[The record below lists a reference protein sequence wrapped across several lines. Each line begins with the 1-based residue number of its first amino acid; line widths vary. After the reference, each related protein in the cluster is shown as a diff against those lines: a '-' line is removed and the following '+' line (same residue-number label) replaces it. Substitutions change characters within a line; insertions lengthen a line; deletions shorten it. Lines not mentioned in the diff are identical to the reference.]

1 MDQQARPTVLIVE
14 DEAIIRFAAVSMVE
28 GAGFDVLEA
37 GTADEAMRI
46 LESRSDVQVVFT
58 DINMPG
64 SMDGLR
70 LACTVRDRWPL
81 IELIVTSGKIAHPPA
96 ELPERGQFLAKPYSG
111 RQVTHALHEARG

>member
-14 DEAIIRFAAVSMVE
+14 DEAIIRFAAVSIVQE
-28 GAGFDVLEA
+28 AGFDVLEA

-81 IELIVTSGKIAHPPA
+81 IELIVTSGKIALPPA

-111 RQVTHALHEARG
+111 RQVTHALHETRG